1 LSSDIN
7 QFAYNGMIWLAA
19 SNSTGMARSTNGTT
33 WTMVT
38 SGISS
43 TAACTGIAWGANL
56 WVAAVDGVIAYS
68 SNGTS
73 WTTTAQSASK
83 VYFVKDMFVACN
95 QTNLYTSID
104 GATWT
109 FMSTIAG
116 NSPVQSLMYDSRIWI
131 AVCGDGS
138 SVYRSF
144 DGINWVVTNANF
156 NDGSY
161 SGGQSGCTNGRIF
174 LAGGYSYAGNCIRY
188 SADGITWQTSNV
200 SAFSV
205 NVCRSITYN
214 GTVFVAATYTNT
226 DFVGISN
233 FHVLYSYDGLTWYD
247 STSANALFVY
257 GPVTIAAKTILPTTA
272 FPDRGPT
279 GATGPTGSTG
289 PTGFTGPTGE
299 TGSTGP
305 TGETGATG
313 STGSTGPTGPA
324 LGSSFG
330 IGNVLRVDAIYG
342 NDSTASVG
350 GSPYLTVDAAVT
362 DATSGTTIWV
372 HPGTY
377 NLTAGITLPAGV
389 ALRGQNTQ
397 TTTIQMLGVTADT
410 TLLTMGE
417 NTRVEDLTLKLTSS
431 DHYTLKGI
439 LFSGTTCATAKL
451 RTSVL
456 TVDNSAA
463 SSGGTSIV
471 SGVEAAGT
479 GTLSASSFSFNS
491 LKGSTINVYSN
502 GNGPKRGIR
511 VTNTNVL
518 STRDMNIYVAQPT
531 STASIGSY
539 VGVEAADPSNT
550 GSVQL
555 RATTIGTVTPTG
567 GQSYTASDILQ
578 SNPATIT
585 DPTYLASP
593 GIQLGPGVDLVT
605 KTAGGK
611 GFSSYVYPTTIYYGL
626 KGDIKNGTSGA
637 YLWPGTQAVSGGV
650 FPDPGTP
657 AAYYRVQ
664 QPTLLAGIS
673 VGLNTAAGTGH
684 SVTVLVRHTPY
695 GGSITDTAF
704 TVTLGATDTFQNFYS
719 SSHTMDVGDYIN
731 VQLSYTG
738 NNGNTATDLTVQL
751 DLF

>member
-1 LSSDIN
+1 
-7 QFAYNGMIWLAA
+7 
-19 SNSTGMARSTNGTT
+19 
-33 WTMVT
+33 
-38 SGISS
+38 
-43 TAACTGIAWGANL
+43 
-56 WVAAVDGVIAYS
+56 
-68 SNGTS
+68 
-73 WTTTAQSASK
+73 
-83 VYFVKDMFVACN
+83 MFVACN
-95 QTNLYTSID
+95 QTSLYTSID

-116 NSPVQSLMYDSRIWI
+116 SASVQSLMYDSRIWI
-131 AVCGDGS
+131 AVCSDGNA
-138 SVYRSF
+138 VYRSF
-144 DGINWVVTNANF
+144 DGLNWTVTNANF
-156 NDGSY
+156 NDGAY
-161 SGGQSGCTNGRIF
+161 TGGQSGCTNGKVF
-174 LAGGYSYAGNCIRY
+174 LAGGYSASSSSIRY
-188 SADGITWQTSNV
+188 SADGITWSTVNV

-205 NVCRSITYN
+205 NTCRSLTYN
-214 GTVFVAATYTNT
+214 GTVFIAATYTLT
-226 DFVGISN
+226 PFSPDSN

-247 STSANALFVY
+247 SASANALFVY
-257 GPVTIAAKTILPTTA
+257 GASTIAAKTILPTTA

-279 GATGPTGSTG
+279 GVTG
-289 PTGFTGPTGE
+289 PTGFTGA
-299 TGSTGP
+299 
-305 TGETGATG
+305 TGA
-313 STGSTGPTGPA
+313 TGPTGPA
-324 LGSSFG
+324 IASSFG

-350 GSPYLTVDAAVT
+350 GSPYLTVDAAVA

-377 NLTAGITLPAGV
+377 NLTAGITLPAGI

-397 TTTIQMLGVTADT
+397 TTTIQMLGVTANT

-431 DHYTLKGI
+431 GHYTLKGI
-439 LFSGTTCATAKL
+439 FFSGTTTVTAKL
-451 RTSVL
+451 RTCVL

-471 SGVEAAGT
+471 NGVECNGT
-479 GTLSASSFSFNS
+479 GTLGAGTFSFNS
-491 LKGSTINVYSN
+491 LKGSTVNVYSN
-502 GNGPKRGIR
+502 GGGPKRGIL
-511 VTNTNVL
+511 VSNTNLV
-518 STRDMNIYVAQPT
+518 STRDMNIYVAQPA
-531 STASIGSY
+531 STASTGSY
-539 VGVEAADPSNT
+539 VGVETADVSNT
-550 GSVQL
+550 GSIQL
-555 RATTIGTVTPTG
+555 RSTTVGTVTPTG

-578 SNPATIT
+578 TYPATIT
-585 DPTYLASP
+585 NPTYLASA

-605 KTAGGK
+605 KTAGDK
-611 GFSSYVYPTTIYYGL
+611 GFSSYVYPTSIYYGL
-626 KGDIKNGTSGA
+626 KGDIQNGTSGG
-637 YLWPGTQAVSGGV
+637 YLWPGTQAISGS
-650 FPDPGTP
+650 FPDTGTP

-731 VQLSYTG
+731 VQVSYTG
-738 NNGNTATDLTVQL
+738 NNANTASDLTVQL